1 VNRSRTQSRG
11 RVQRP
16 QSSSASRRTA
26 SHAGFLLL
34 SQSGERPLRW
44 VESLRFDTLPSSP
57 ILQARANT
65 VGLLASM
72 CSFRRRQRDELAP
85 SFNHLVGAGEQDRRN
100 FEGEHVSGSQVNHH
114 DRASRPSRSDRSTL
128 EFEPDSSG
136 EDTDDDV
143 CRDRV

>member
-1 VNRSRTQSRG
+1 MNRSRTQSRG

-85 SFNHLVGAGEQDRRN
+85 SFDHLVGAGEEGFGNRKADRFRGFDVDHQLELGRLLN
-100 FEGEHVSGSQVNHH
+100 WQITRLLTFENATSVNADH
-114 DRASRPSRSDRSTL
+114 PK
-128 EFEPDSSG
+128 
-136 EDTDDDV
+136 
-143 CRDRV
+143 RVRKT